1 MLNVMFL
8 AYVCCCLCLCMFHMV
23 ACVDTLYFGTPSPHV
38 SLLGCLYPVP
48 RVIMAMADDG
58 LLSKSLARVNSCTK
72 TPLNASFVTSSLAG
86 EILTRVP
93 QKEHFY

>member
-1 MLNVMFL
+1 MCAVVF
-8 AYVCCCLCLCMFHMV
+8 AY
-23 ACVDTLYFGTPSPHV
+23 ACFTWLLVWILYIVVRPSPHI

-72 TPLNASFVTSSLAG
+72 TPLNATFVASSLAG
-86 EILTRVP
+86 EILTCVSI
-93 QKEHFY
+93 KN